1 MWSFE
6 PGSPQFP
13 YQVPPAAQQ
22 LREPDIM
29 LIPHLGH
36 TGPAAVVMGDIVSA
50 AVVTGD
56 VVSAAV
62 VMGDVVSAVVVM
74 GDVVSAVV
82 VLGLQAWMPSDQ
94 EWSKFELPGAPHFP
108 YQVPL
113 TAQQLRKPDFLM
125 TPHLGHTAL
134 TAVVMGGVVAAVVDV
149 WAENKIIERQ
159 TLRKSSLE
167 LHTHTHTHTHTYFNI
182 ESPVSLSA
190 VVMGVVVAAVVD
202 VGAVNKIIEKA
213 LQVLYTVQIII
224 GITHTHTHTS
234 FHIVSPVRLSLQ
246 ARMPSNQE

>member
-1 MWSFE
+1 MQITIGITHTHVNIESPVSLSLHACHPSDHVWSFE

-62 VMGDVVSAVVVM
+62 VMGDVVSAAVVM

-82 VLGLQAWMPSDQ
+82 VVGLQAWMPSDQ
-94 EWSKFELPGAPHFP
+94 E
-108 YQVPL
+108 
-113 TAQQLRKPDFLM
+113 
-125 TPHLGHTAL
+125 
-134 TAVVMGGVVAAVVDV
+134 
-149 WAENKIIERQ
+149 
-159 TLRKSSLE
+159 
-167 LHTHTHTHTHTYFNI
+167 
-182 ESPVSLSA
+182 
-190 VVMGVVVAAVVD
+190 
-202 VGAVNKIIEKA
+202 
-213 LQVLYTVQIII
+213 
-224 GITHTHTHTS
+224 
-234 FHIVSPVRLSLQ
+234 
-246 ARMPSNQE
+246 